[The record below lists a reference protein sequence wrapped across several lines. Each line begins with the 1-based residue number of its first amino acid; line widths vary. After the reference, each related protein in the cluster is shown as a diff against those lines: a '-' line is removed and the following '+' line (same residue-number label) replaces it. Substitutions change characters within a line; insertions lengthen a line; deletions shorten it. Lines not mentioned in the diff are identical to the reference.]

1 MLLYQIQTRCLFSPK
16 DFLSVDCPNDF
27 EKCPFRLEWFKIK
40 IYTELVGYLGF
51 KDVKVVT
58 SFIDT
63 ISDINDRISEFIK
76 YNEIDSDKWIM
87 TSNSYFPYF
96 DQDFLRGN
104 PWEKKDTLFG
114 FERDAYLM
122 TLLVDKNQQ
131 I

>member
-1 MLLYQIQTRCLFSPK
+1 M
-16 DFLSVDCPNDF
+16 
-27 EKCPFRLEWFKIK
+27 
-40 IYTELVGYLGF
+40 VGNLGF

-63 ISDINDRISEFIK
+63 LPDINDRISEFRK

-96 DQDFLRGN
+96 DQDFSRGN

-114 FERDAYLM
+114 FEREAYLM

-131 I
+131 IEGSILRTILVRLEELPRKSVY